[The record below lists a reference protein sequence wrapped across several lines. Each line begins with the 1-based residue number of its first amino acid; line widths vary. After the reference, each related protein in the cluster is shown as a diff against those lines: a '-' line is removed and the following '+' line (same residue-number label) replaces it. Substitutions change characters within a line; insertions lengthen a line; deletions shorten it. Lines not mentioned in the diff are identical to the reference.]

1 MTRLAALPLLL
12 VLIGTTCP
20 AKEATPLFNG
30 KDLAGWTYELS
41 QPGVAMDD
49 VWSVRDGVLFC
60 KGEPSGYLR
69 TKKDYENYRLTLQ
82 WRWPGEGGN
91 NGVLV
96 HTSKPKELGVWPR
109 SLEVQ
114 LAHENAGDF
123 WVIGTEI
130 DVPYEAKR
138 VKGRQHVN
146 LTDGSEKPLGEWNSL
161 EVVCQGDKVTVYVN
175 GKLVNEGT
183 NSTVTRGAI
192 CLQSE
197 GTPIE
202 FRKIKLTPLA
212 KEGGKASSNGSSPA
226 QGSETR

>member
-1 MTRLAALPLLL
+1 MTRSAALPLLL
-12 VLIGTTCP
+12 VLIGAACP
-20 AKEATPLFNG
+20 AREAAPLFNG
-30 KDLAGWTYELS
+30 KDLTGWTYELS
-41 QPGVAMDD
+41 EPGVAMDE
-49 VWSVRDGVLFC
+49 VWSVSDGVLAC
-60 KGEPSGYLR
+60 KGQPSGYLR
-69 TKKDYENYRLTLQ
+69 TKKDYENYKLTLQ
-82 WRWPGEGGN
+82 WRWPGKGGN

-96 HTSKPKELGVWPR
+96 HASKPKALGVWPK

-130 DVPYEAKR
+130 NVPDEAKR

-161 EVVCQGDKVTVYVN
+161 EIICIGDKVTVRVN

-183 NSTVTRGAI
+183 NCTVTRGAI

-202 FRKIKLTPLA
+202 FRNIKLLPLEKKGGPSSA
-212 KEGGKASSNGSSPA
+212 KGSSAEEP
-226 QGSETR
+226 GTR